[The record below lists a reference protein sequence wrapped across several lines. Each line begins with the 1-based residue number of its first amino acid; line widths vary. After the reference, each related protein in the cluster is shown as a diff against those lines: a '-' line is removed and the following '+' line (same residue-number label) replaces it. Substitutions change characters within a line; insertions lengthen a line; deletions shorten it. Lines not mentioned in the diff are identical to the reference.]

1 MGCGKTFAPPLAG
14 GDRGGG
20 CVNQYCNPK
29 LERAGFLK
37 ECLPSVLRA
46 VGIYGGD
53 CEVLLID
60 NGSSDGSAEYV
71 RGNFPLVKILSL
83 GENFS
88 FTKAMNKGLGRP
100 KGIWLLP

>member
-1 MGCGKTFAPPLAG
+1 MPLHWREG
-14 GDRGGG
+14 IGEGD
-20 CVNQYCNPK
+20 VLISIVILK

-71 RGNFPLVKILSL
+71 RGNFP
-83 GENFS
+83 
-88 FTKAMNKGLGRP
+88 
-100 KGIWLLP
+100 W